1 MLYGSVS
8 DPREQLT
15 SCEKLNIASFPREF
29 ISVLTRRFYFPQSR
43 PGFSEHSA
51 RLSTA
56 SFKVQNQTLRTEIET
71 VTDLRSGR
79 SSWGRGRVPGEPT
92 ASSRRAGE
100 ARRTPPRW
108 PKQPVAAAARRFT
121 SAPWPP
127 WPCEV
132 RTAARAARPRVLLR
146 VRVPAP
152 ERARGAGPRGLGGR
166 ERGTRGEGRAAGPA
180 RQGTWA
186 PPVRPTG
193 HFPFTPGGCRAPCC
207 RLETAGRVSLPRRGA
222 QARSCLPAGQRAG
235 PRGRARPRA
244 GVALPPPRPRPQ
256 RAAAA
261 RWRLSPRAR
270 RPPAPGGFSLAKLRG
285 RLEGASRQSPVP
297 APPPPLQAAAREGPA
312 GSPAFLPAG
321 SFRALA
327 LSIARFSPL
336 ALVFFLSFLLF
347 VRPRGRF
354 FRSRRLR
361 SPARAL
367 LPAGLRGAG
376 RQAALPAPLHPR
388 SGGGGG
394 RGAPH
399 SDSFQYGTGA
409 GRMRPRPPP
418 PSALLPAAGAPRA
431 ARVAPP
437 GPASPSPPA
446 RLPAPRD
453 LCRRRG
459 DCRLKSWGSRATRRR
474 RPACSSPQL
483 ALDTPWAV
491 AQGTRWRLPPP
502 TALQP
507 GALGPRRRNAPPRTQ
522 RPRCPCSDPRGKG
535 PLTSPRVGWNP
546 GNQVASRC
554 RFWRSGRGEAR
565 CCRPHVTASGKMALA
580 QERTERRPEPS

>member
-409 GRMRPRPPP
+409 GRMRPRPPHHPRSSRQPAPLAPRVWRP
-418 PSALLPAAGAPRA
+418 PARPLQALPRVCPPRGTCAGGEATADLSPGGPEPPAAA
-431 ARVAPP
+431 ARHAPAHNLPWTPP
-437 GPASPSPPA
+437 GPWHRARGGASRPRRRYSPARWGPDGETRLPGPSAHAAPARTHEGRAPSPH
-446 RLPAPRD
+446 L
-453 LCRRRG
+453 G
-459 DCRLKSWGSRATRRR
+459 
-474 RPACSSPQL
+474 
-483 ALDTPWAV
+483 LDGTP
-491 AQGTRWRLPPP
+491 GTRWRPDVGFGVR
-502 TALQP
+502 A
-507 GALGPRRRNAPPRTQ
+507 GAKRDAVVRT
-522 RPRCPCSDPRGKG
+522 
-535 PLTSPRVGWNP
+535 
-546 GNQVASRC
+546 
-554 RFWRSGRGEAR
+554 
-565 CCRPHVTASGKMALA
+565 
-580 QERTERRPEPS
+580 